1 MDELTQLV
9 NQLKQVDHFKHLS
22 PIDLM
27 AIVTSGHVKP
37 CEYGTILF
45 FEGDPCAGMYVLLKG
60 KVDLRKTG
68 PEGQMTILNTI
79 RPVIMFNEVPVLDG
93 GVNPVSAVA
102 VEKSLVWY
110 VSCEHFQAIITQYP
124 HLAIGL
130 LRVMARRNRVMM
142 SHYADLSFRST
153 TARIAKH
160 LLVLSDNGNK
170 SINRLSNPIKN
181 MAACVVTAP
190 EAVSRSLKQI
200 STQHLIEVDRKTIR
214 VVDPAGLQQLAEIS
228 L

>member
-1 MDELTQLV
+1 MDELTHLV
-9 NQLKQVDHFKHLS
+9 DQLKQVEHFKRLS
-22 PIDLM
+22 PVDLM
-27 AIVTSGHVKP
+27 VIVTSGQAKM
-37 CEYGTILF
+37 CEPGTTLF

-60 KVDLRKTG
+60 KVDLLKTG
-68 PEGQMTILNTI
+68 PEGQVTILNTI

-102 VEKSLVWY
+102 VEKSSVWH
-110 VSCEHFQAIITQYP
+110 VSCERFQAIIKQYP
-124 HLAIGL
+124 QLAIGL
-130 LRVMARRNRVMM
+130 LKVMARRNRVMM

-160 LLVLSDNGNK
+160 LLLLSENGNK
-170 SINRLSNPIKN
+170 TINRLSNPIKN

-200 STQHLIEVDRKTIR
+200 STLHLIEVDRKTIR
-214 VVDPAGLQQLAEIS
+214 VIDPAGLQQLAEIS

>member
-9 NQLKQVDHFKHLS
+9 SQLKQVEHFKHLS
-22 PIDLM
+22 PLDLM
-27 AIVTSGHVKP
+27 TIVSSGQVKT
-37 CEYGTILF
+37 CEPGTTLF
-45 FEGDPCAGMYVLLKG
+45 FESDPCAGMYVLLKG

-68 PEGQMTILNTI
+68 PEGQVTILNTI

-102 VEKSLVWY
+102 VEKSLVWH
-110 VSCEHFQAIITQYP
+110 VKCDRFQAIIKQFP
-124 HLAIGL
+124 QLAIGL
-130 LRVMARRNRVMM
+130 LKVMARRNRVLM
-142 SHYADLSFRST
+142 SHYSDLSFRST

-170 SINRLSNPIKN
+170 TINRLANPIKT

-190 EAVSRSLKQI
+190 EAVSRALKQI
-200 STQHLIEVDRKTIR
+200 STRHLIEVDRKTIR
-214 VVDPAGLQQLAEIS
+214 VIDPAGLQQLAEIP